1 MTMTMTMTMG
11 AALLKRILCRPA
23 PPLAIFFRSSFSSYT
38 TPEATRLLKVGDVLR
53 ESRRFSESDVAR
65 YSEVSGDRNPVHLD
79 ADFARRIAGFDGGR
93 VVHGMLV
100 ASLFPSVIASHFPG
114 AVYIAQT
121 LKFKLPVY
129 IEDEVVAEVQATHV
143 RENKKRYIVKFATK
157 CFVDKKSLVLD
168 GEATAILPTL
178 ALNK

>member
-1 MTMTMTMTMG
+1 MTMTMRV
-11 AALLKRILCRPA
+11 ALLKRILCRPP
-23 PPLAIFFRSSFSSYT
+23 PPLAISFRCSSSSST

-53 ESRRFSESDVAR
+53 ESRRFSESDVAQ
-65 YSEVSGDRNPVHLD
+65 YSEVTGDRNPVHLD

-100 ASLFPSVIASHFPG
+100 ASLFPSVIATHFPG
-114 AVYIAQT
+114 AVYVAQT

-129 IEDEVVAEVQATHV
+129 IEDEVVAEVQAAHV

-157 CFVDKKSLVLD
+157 CLVDKESLVLD
-168 GEATAILPTL
+168 GEAMAILPTL
-178 ALNK
+178 VLNK

>member
-1 MTMTMTMTMG
+1 MTMRVG
-11 AALLKRILCRPA
+11 LLKRILSCPPPSPA
-23 PPLAIFFRSSFSSYT
+23 ISFRCSSSSSI

-65 YSEVSGDRNPVHLD
+65 YSEVTGDRNPVHLD

-114 AVYIAQT
+114 AVYVAQT

-143 RENKKRYIVKFATK
+143 RENKKRYIVKFSTK
-157 CFVDKKSLVLD
+157 CFVDKESLVLD
-168 GEATAILPTL
+168 GEAMAILPTL
-178 ALNK
+178 VLNK